1 MKKGVPRRKSHSL
14 LIFWLLIFLHIWVSV
29 QWNIPDFS
37 DLYFCLIFSLLEGW
51 RLKKFGL
58 SLQIWAHGPLEMWP
72 SVDSLIIIFAAADL
86 KNRNLYEFFPQ
97 KFEAYEVGSTEDLAS
112 F

>member
-1 MKKGVPRRKSHSL
+1 
-14 LIFWLLIFLHIWVSV
+14 
-29 QWNIPDFS
+29 
-37 DLYFCLIFSLLEGW
+37 
-51 RLKKFGL
+51 
-58 SLQIWAHGPLEMWP
+58 MWP